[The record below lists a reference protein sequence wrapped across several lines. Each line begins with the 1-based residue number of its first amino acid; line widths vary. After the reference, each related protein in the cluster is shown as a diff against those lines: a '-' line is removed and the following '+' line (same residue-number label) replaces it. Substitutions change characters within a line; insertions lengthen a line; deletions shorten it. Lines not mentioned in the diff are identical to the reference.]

1 MPRQTPLEV
10 VDGKLSGKVIGELV
24 DSGVKADTLL
34 ALAKELEIDIAQTI
48 AIGDG
53 ANDLKMMKEAGL
65 SIAFCA
71 QPIVRESADIVI
83 NTRDLSQVIALLPN

>member
-1 MPRQTPLEV
+1 
-10 VDGKLSGKVIGELV
+10 
-24 DSGVKADTLL
+24 
-34 ALAKELEIDIAQTI
+34 
-48 AIGDG
+48 DG

-83 NTRDLSQVIALLPN
+83 DARDLSQVIALLPN